1 MLFNSLDYLLVFL
14 PITFAVYNIS
24 KTLNVTLSKWIIII
38 LSVFFYN
45 FITSKYFPV
54 LIISCVLNYIC
65 YIAIE
70 LKYKPKIALIVG
82 ILLNVASLCYFKYIS
97 ITLIAFGFNSGSWAA
112 SLGLPLA
119 VSFFTFQQIS
129 FLVDKFNGKIDKVN
143 ITDYLY
149 YITFFPKLIAGPI
162 TRYGDLMPQTHN
174 KMVVKSSE
182 IISGLVIL
190 SIGLFKKIIISSY
203 FAGIADA
210 GYSTTSTLSF
220 FEAWSTSLAY
230 TVQIYFD
237 FSGYSD
243 IAIGSAFLLGIK
255 LPINFNSPYKSK
267 NIREFWDRWHISL
280 STWLR
285 DYVYIPLGGSR
296 KGELKTYLNIL
307 TTFIISGAWHGVGFN
322 FIIWGLMHGI
332 ATSINKYWST
342 LNYKMNKYIAWF
354 ITFQFINLT
363 WIPFR
368 AESLN
373 DSYNVVKAMFTP
385 ISKHELYLGITGL
398 IASTQ
403 SLISLFPQSIIPGLN
418 SPVIVLIA
426 TIFLLL
432 YCFAMKNSNQIGYYY
447 GGNTSPI
454 KIRWVFLAGIIFTIS
469 IIGLFGGVSKSQ
481 FIYAAF

>member
-1 MLFNSLDYLLVFL
+1 
-14 PITFAVYNIS
+14 
-24 KTLNVTLSKWIIII
+24 
-38 LSVFFYN
+38 
-45 FITSKYFPV
+45 
-54 LIISCVLNYIC
+54 
-65 YIAIE
+65 
-70 LKYKPKIALIVG
+70 KPKIALIVG

-280 STWLR
+280 STW
-285 DYVYIPLGGSR
+285 
-296 KGELKTYLNIL
+296 
-307 TTFIISGAWHGVGFN
+307 
-322 FIIWGLMHGI
+322 
-332 ATSINKYWST
+332 
-342 LNYKMNKYIAWF
+342 
-354 ITFQFINLT
+354 
-363 WIPFR
+363 
-368 AESLN
+368 
-373 DSYNVVKAMFTP
+373 
-385 ISKHELYLGITGL
+385 
-398 IASTQ
+398 
-403 SLISLFPQSIIPGLN
+403 
-418 SPVIVLIA
+418 
-426 TIFLLL
+426 
-432 YCFAMKNSNQIGYYY
+432 
-447 GGNTSPI
+447 
-454 KIRWVFLAGIIFTIS
+454 
-469 IIGLFGGVSKSQ
+469 
-481 FIYAAF
+481 